1 MQKEQLLELEENNST
16 IPKRIR
22 KRDIFMGVMLSIV
35 ISVSCNLKTSNNANC
50 TNRHRHKEPLMRVI
64 DISGGEI
71 IPTSNSKSSMSQSK
85 SERKQPRK
93 ITKRDLSNNK
103 KINPPLKEKS
113 TTSIFVSG
121 LLPDHNFQRNNAN
134 HGRLGYKPTEGNPFS
149 HRGPKS
155 ITARFLDSEN
165 SVCTQTQ
172 ISGFLKKDGTV
183 DLKKCVSEL
192 NRKASKLNQKNFE
205 CSTRRFE
212 NLATENGQLT
222 AGSAREAMSA
232 LQGEI
237 MDFYENTHR
246 IDYGPG
252 ISGPDFGVKGKGEY
266 KHITHLEVKGAVGSA
281 ILESSGQ
288 GSSLSRHGRNI
299 GKKIRWQTNQW
310 SDSDTVQSMGFD
322 NVNLT
327 ALPKSQNNILALVDL
342 VDVRPLNEKSFLEAK
357 ILKTLKKNDTNI
369 NLVFINN
376 N

>member
-1 MQKEQLLELEENNST
+1 MQKQQLLELKKDNS
-16 IPKRIR
+16 ILPQRIR
-22 KRDIFMGVMLSIV
+22 KRDIFMGVILSIV
-35 ISVSCNLKTSNNANC
+35 ISASGNLKASNNGNC
-50 TNRHRHKEPLMRVI
+50 NNRDKETLVRII

-71 IPTSNSKSSMSQSK
+71 LPTSNSNSKSSMSQSK
-85 SERKQPRK
+85 SERKQKQPKK
-93 ITKRDLSNNK
+93 IAKRDFSNNK
-103 KINPPLKEKS
+103 KINVPLKEKS
-113 TTSIFVSG
+113 TTNIFVSG
-121 LLPDHNFQRNNAN
+121 LLPEHNFQRNNAN
-134 HGRLGYKPTEGNPFS
+134 QGRFGYKPTEGNPFS

-155 ITARFLDSEN
+155 ITVLYSEN
-165 SVCTQTQ
+165 SACPQTQ
-172 ISGFLKKDGTV
+172 ITGFLKKDGTV

-192 NRKASKLNQKNFE
+192 NRKAAQLNQKNFE
-205 CSTRRFE
+205 CSIKRFE
-212 NLATENGQLT
+212 NLATENGELKP
-222 AGSAREAMSA
+222 GSAREAMSA
-232 LQGEI
+232 LHGEI

-252 ISGPDFGVKGKGEY
+252 IYGPDFGVKGKGKY
-266 KHITHLEVKGAVGSA
+266 KHITHLEVKGAVGSD
-281 ILESSGQ
+281 ILKSSNQ
-288 GSSLSRHGRNI
+288 GLSLSRHGKNI

>member
-1 MQKEQLLELEENNST
+1 MQKEQLLKLEENNSA
-16 IPKRIR
+16 IPQRIR
-22 KRDIFMGVMLSIV
+22 KRDIFMGILLSIV
-35 ISVSCNLKTSNNANC
+35 ISVSCNLKASNNGNC
-50 TNRHRHKEPLMRVI
+50 NNRDKQALMRVI

-71 IPTSNSKSSMSQSK
+71 IPTSNNKSSMSQSK

-93 ITKRDLSNNK
+93 IAKRHLSNNK
-103 KINPPLKEKS
+103 KINAPLKEKS

-121 LLPDHNFQRNNAN
+121 LLPEHNFKRNNAN

-155 ITARFLDSEN
+155 ITARFLYSEN
-165 SVCTQTQ
+165 SACTQTQ
-172 ISGFLKKDGTV
+172 ITGFLKEDGTV

-205 CSTRRFE
+205 CSIKRFE
-212 NLATENGQLT
+212 NLATENGELKP
-222 AGSAREAMSA
+222 GSAREAMSA

-281 ILESSGQ
+281 ILKSSGQ
-288 GSSLSRHGRNI
+288 GSSLSRQGKNI

-342 VDVRPLNEKSFLEAK
+342 VDVGQLNEKSFLEAK

>member
-1 MQKEQLLELEENNST
+1 MQKQQLLELKEDNS
-16 IPKRIR
+16 ILPQRIR
-22 KRDIFMGVMLSIV
+22 KRDIFMGVILSIV
-35 ISVSCNLKTSNNANC
+35 ISASGNLKASNNENYN
-50 TNRHRHKEPLMRVI
+50 NRDKEALVRII

-71 IPTSNSKSSMSQSK
+71 LPTSNSNSKSSMSQSK
-85 SERKQPRK
+85 SERKQKQPKK
-93 ITKRDLSNNK
+93 IAKRDFSNNK
-103 KINPPLKEKS
+103 KINAPLKEKS
-113 TTSIFVSG
+113 TTNIFVSG
-121 LLPDHNFQRNNAN
+121 LLPEHNFQRNNAN
-134 HGRLGYKPTEGNPFS
+134 QGRFGYKPTEDNPFS

-155 ITARFLDSEN
+155 ITVLYSEN
-165 SVCTQTQ
+165 SACPQTQ
-172 ISGFLKKDGTV
+172 ITGFLKKDGTV

-192 NRKASKLNQKNFE
+192 NRKAAQLNQKNFE
-205 CSTRRFE
+205 CSIKRFE
-212 NLATENGQLT
+212 NLATENGELKP
-222 AGSAREAMSA
+222 GSAREAMSA
-232 LQGEI
+232 LHGEI

-252 ISGPDFGVKGKGEY
+252 IYGPDFGVKGKGKY
-266 KHITHLEVKGAVGSA
+266 KHITHLEVKGAVGSD
-281 ILESSGQ
+281 ILKSSNQ
-288 GSSLSRHGRNI
+288 GLSLSRHGRNI

-342 VDVRPLNEKSFLEAK
+342 VDVGPLNEKSFLQAK

>member
-1 MQKEQLLELEENNST
+1 MQKEQLLKLEENNSA
-16 IPKRIR
+16 IPQRIR
-22 KRDIFMGVMLSIV
+22 KRDIFMGILLSIV
-35 ISVSCNLKTSNNANC
+35 ISVSCNLKASNNGNC
-50 TNRHRHKEPLMRVI
+50 NNRDKQALMRVI

-71 IPTSNSKSSMSQSK
+71 IPTSNNKSSMSQSK

-93 ITKRDLSNNK
+93 IAEPHLSNNK
-103 KINPPLKEKS
+103 KINAPLKEKS

-121 LLPDHNFQRNNAN
+121 LLPEHNFQRNNAN

-155 ITARFLDSEN
+155 ITARFLYSEN
-165 SVCTQTQ
+165 SACTQTQ
-172 ISGFLKKDGTV
+172 ITGFLKEDGTV

-205 CSTRRFE
+205 CSIKRFE
-212 NLATENGQLT
+212 NLATENGELKP
-222 AGSAREAMSA
+222 GSAREAMSA

-281 ILESSGQ
+281 ILKSSGQ
-288 GSSLSRHGRNI
+288 GSSLSRHGKNI

-342 VDVRPLNEKSFLEAK
+342 VDVGQLNEKSFLEAK